1 MDAVVSFMATTAN
14 FYMTDSYS
22 QRRVVITGMGV
33 VSPLGNDPETLW
45 KNLLDGQCGIDNI
58 KAFDVS
64 DYPCQIAGEVLDL
77 DPVEAFPTPKE
88 IRRTDRY
95 AQFGI
100 YAGYQALKHSGL
112 DLDKTNLDEVGAFIG
127 SGIGGLSTLEKQHS
141 VLMSKG
147 PARVSP
153 FLIPMQI
160 LNMASGLFSM
170 YYNLRGPN
178 VATCS
183 ACATATHALG
193 EAWRTLKM
201 GDAKVMFAGGAEA
214 AVTPVGIGGFSA
226 MKAMSTRNNEP
237 KRASRPFDAERNGF
251 VMGEGAAVLVLEELE
266 HAKARGANIYG
277 ELAGYGNTADAY
289 HMTSPS
295 PDGEGA
301 GRCMKMALRS
311 AGLAPEDI
319 SYINAHGTSTPQGD
333 ICETSAIKSVFGDHA
348 SKLCVSSTKGATGH
362 MLGAA
367 GAIEMT
373 ACTMALRDQ
382 KVPPTIN
389 YENPDPD
396 CDLDYVPNQARDT
409 EVKAIMNNSFGFGG
423 HNACVVAKKFED

>member
-1 MDAVVSFMATTAN
+1 MS
-14 FYMTDSYS
+14 DSYS
-22 QRRVVITGMGV
+22 HRRVVITGMGV
-33 VSPLGNDPETLW
+33 VSPLGNAPETLW
-45 KNLLDGQCGIDNI
+45 NNLLEGQCGIDTI

-64 DYPCQIAGEVLDL
+64 EYACQIAGEVLDL
-77 DPVEAFPTPKE
+77 DPVEAFPSPKE

-100 YAGYQALKHSGL
+100 YAGYQALKNSGL
-112 DLDKTNLDEVGAFIG
+112 DLEKTNLDEVGAFIG
-127 SGIGGLSTLEKQHS
+127 SGIGGLSTLEKQHTI
-141 VLMSKG
+141 LTAKG
-147 PARVSP
+147 PSRVSP

-226 MKAMSTRNNEP
+226 MKAMSTRNDEP

-266 HAKARGANIYG
+266 HARARGAEIYA

-311 AGLAPEDI
+311 AGLTADSI

-348 SKLCVSSTKGATGH
+348 RKLSVSSTKGATGH

-367 GAIEMT
+367 GAIEMA

-396 CDLDYVPNQARDT
+396 CDLDYVPNQAR
-409 EVKAIMNNSFGFGG
+409 EMEINAVMNNSFGFGG
-423 HNACVVAKKFED
+423 HNACTIATRFKD